1 MGLLVFTDLD
11 GTLLD
16 HDDYSWS
23 AAAPALD
30 ALKAAGVPLVLCS
43 SKTRA
48 EMTRLHD
55 ELGLDGPLV
64 VENGGGIFVPD
75 DYGRAAGAKWY
86 DAGEG
91 WRGLALGM
99 GIEKVRNRLA
109 DFGSR
114 FGARG
119 FGDMGAAEVAALTG
133 LSEEK
138 AALAKMRE
146 FNEPV
151 VLPRPDEQAD
161 GFAMAG
167 AAQGLMVTRGGRFFH
182 LLGGGDKGAAVK
194 MICQWY
200 GDSDPNLITMAL
212 GDALNDA
219 TMLGAVDRAVLVARH
234 DGTHAPVDM
243 PGLIKE
249 QYPGPKGWNKAVLET
264 LTEVRT

>member
-1 MGLLVFTDLD
+1 MGLVVFTDLD

-23 AAAPALD
+23 AAAPALE

-48 EMTRLHD
+48 EMTRLHA
-55 ELGLDGPLV
+55 ELGLVDPLV
-64 VENGGGIFVPD
+64 VENGGGVFAPAD
-75 DYGRAAGAKWY
+75 HHMAAGEKWY

-99 GIEKVRNRLA
+99 GIDKVRQRLA
-109 DFGSR
+109 KMAPR
-114 FGARG
+114 FDAQG
-119 FGDMGAAEVAALTG
+119 FGQMSSAEIAGLTG

-138 AALAKMRE
+138 AALAKQRE

-161 GFAMAG
+161 AFALAG
-167 AAQGLMVTRGGRFFH
+167 AAHGLMVTRGGRFFH

-194 MICQWY
+194 LISQWY
-200 GDSDPNLITMAL
+200 EDRDPELKTMAL
-212 GDALNDA
+212 GDALNDV
-219 TMLGAVDRAVLVARH
+219 TMLKAADRAVLVARH
-234 DGTHAPVDM
+234 DGTHALVDM
-243 PGLIKE
+243 PGLIK
-249 QYPGPKGWNKAVLET
+249 QGQPGPKGWNEAVLAA
-264 LTEVRT
+264 LKEVA